1 MQKARAVNVGVMQG
15 ICLHSAISFNLSPA
29 DLPTA
34 MAALASKRPQ
44 MPAPVGQ
51 GASGIRGSVL
61 LRGGAPFVFRPVE
74 LSPSTAVNHIGP
86 RILLVRDQRERT
98 WPGDKAGIQDTSSAE
113 PCTVARPPLS
123 LTTMPGSHIVL
134 VVGAI
139 GMAVFASPSAFASDV
154 REMTCAEIA
163 AFAQQVAQQNEQGR
177 ALNDIVRRL
186 HRSFGRR
193 NADADTEHELE
204 RIVRAIFRVPI
215 FSAVS
220 PEQVGS
226 EYQTACEHG

>member
-1 MQKARAVNVGVMQG
+1 
-15 ICLHSAISFNLSPA
+15 
-29 DLPTA
+29 

-44 MPAPVGQ
+44 MQAPVGQ

-61 LRGGAPFVFRPVE
+61 SHGGAPFVFRPVE

-98 WPGDKAGIQDTSSAE
+98 WPGDKARIQDTSAE

-123 LTTMPGSHIVL
+123 LTTMPGSYIVL

-139 GMAVFASPSAFASDV
+139 GMAVFASPSTFASDV

-163 AFAQQVAQQNEQGR
+163 AFAQQVAQQKERGVHSTHSSLVAPVIR
-177 ALNDIVRRL
+177 AQKR
-186 HRSFGRR
+186 
-193 NADADTEHELE
+193 
-204 RIVRAIFRVPI
+204 
-215 FSAVS
+215 
-220 PEQVGS
+220 
-226 EYQTACEHG
+226 